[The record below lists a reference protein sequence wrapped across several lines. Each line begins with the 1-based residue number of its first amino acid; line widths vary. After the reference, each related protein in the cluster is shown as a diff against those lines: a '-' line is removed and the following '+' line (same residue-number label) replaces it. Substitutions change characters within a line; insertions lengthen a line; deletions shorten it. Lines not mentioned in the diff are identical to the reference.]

1 MFCGIVHSQFPAKM
15 QVYVCL
21 LAIREDPLMI
31 ITPAYVRDVPSDR
44 TYRRILPVGM
54 LIAFIA
60 IILLPGLV
68 G

>member
-1 MFCGIVHSQFPAKM
+1 M
-15 QVYVCL
+15 QIYAYR
-21 LAIREDPLMI
+21 LAIREDLLMI

-44 TYRRILPVGM
+44 TYRRILPMALAIV
-54 LIAFIA
+54 FIA